1 MLPYNTKCH
10 RTSFFYK
17 ALMPKKIDFQL
28 SCKNDERTNSI
39 SLFVSLDLNVIKR
52 KNTAMLWLRVHLK
65 GHVIFDVIITQLI
78 QKSHPALEINR
89 MQGPQYI
96 LVVKAICKSDI
107 CFQKSLHV
115 RLLGW
120 GRTLLFFCSVCLLF
134 AVNRAE

>member
-1 MLPYNTKCH
+1 MLLK
-10 RTSFFYK
+10 
-17 ALMPKKIDFQL
+17 
-28 SCKNDERTNSI
+28 E
-39 SLFVSLDLNVIKR
+39 

-89 MQGPQYI
+89 MQGPQCI

-115 RLLGW
+115 RLLG
-120 GRTLLFFCSVCLLF
+120 
-134 AVNRAE
+134 